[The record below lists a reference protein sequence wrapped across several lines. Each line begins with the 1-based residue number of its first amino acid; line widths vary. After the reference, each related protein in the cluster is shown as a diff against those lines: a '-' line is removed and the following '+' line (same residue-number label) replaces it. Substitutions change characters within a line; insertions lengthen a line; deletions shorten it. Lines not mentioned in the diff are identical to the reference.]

1 MLCEVLLQVKGRVR
15 NFLVFDKPTIYTVL
29 STRYLKSKSSDNVT
43 FVDDQYWSNHC
54 LKFFI
59 FRFETK
65 GTMWAKNMPTGPVG
79 LHIDEKELTD
89 INMSK
94 AAKKNAK
101 RKEKKK
107 QQSKSNDS
115 DTTTSAPGGQT
126 EHNKLQPSGDD
137 SRVKSHDITSSVTST
152 GEVTGDAATRRL
164 RNLRK
169 KLRHIDD
176 IQGRIDS
183 GELVNPE
190 KDQLEKVGLRD
201 AVVDEIE
208 NLMLSLNVED
218 WHSVLLDIGNM
229 RCRASLKCVRRYLSD
244 LKHAFWR

>member
-1 MLCEVLLQVKGRVR
+1 MLFNAL
-15 NFLVFDKPTIYTVL
+15 P
-29 STRYLKSKSSDNVT
+29 KSSDNVT
-43 FVDDQYWSNHC
+43 
-54 LKFFI
+54 
-59 FRFETK
+59 
-65 GTMWAKNMPTGPVG
+65 AKNMPTGPVG
-79 LHIDEKELTD
+79 LHIDEKELAD

-126 EHNKLQPSGDD
+126 EHKKLPPGRDD
-137 SRVKSHDITSSVTST
+137 SRVESREITSPVITPSQ

-169 KLRHIDD
+169 KLRQIDD

-208 NLMLSLNVED
+208 TLMLSLNVED
-218 WHSVLLDIGNM
+218 
-229 RCRASLKCVRRYLSD
+229 
-244 LKHAFWR
+244 